1 MDPIHGR
8 AAQSSYGSMQIVDK
22 PAEAVVGSP
31 TEFVLWPMPTSTAA
45 ADCSPCRLP
54 TS

>member
-22 PAEAVVGSP
+22 IAEGGGRQPYRVCAV
-31 TEFVLWPMPTSTAA
+31 
-45 ADCSPCRLP
+45 ADAY
-54 TS
+54 